1 MPSNNEH
8 AVNRL
13 AHHFGQRHAERA
25 VEGAADAAPFPAL
38 AAIGGP
44 TTAPSS
50 SRDPQLT
57 NPWLP
62 GGELDTLTQA
72 VKHRTG
78 RETRPQAGT
87 AFGST
92 LNIPDTRE
100 KRFRDFA
107 FCAGQGKKNLKRCRK
122 SRRLGEAA
130 RNYLQGLQNGTADEK
145 QRAAK
150 LVRNGFGDVFIPNYY
165 QSQEAVPGTFGPA
178 YGELVD
184 RLGPIY
190 GRGGRK
196 SRRGGRKT
204 RRGGR
209 KSRRVGGRKSTRVGG
224 RKYRRGGRKTRR

>member
-1 MPSNNEH
+1 MSLRNPPLT
-8 AVNRL
+8 RP
-13 AHHFGQRHAERA
+13 QRREAMQRFQRA
-25 VEGAADAAPFPAL
+25 ARADAAVAQAGVTTAAPEPDS
-38 AAIGGP
+38 AIGGP

-57 NPWLP
+57 NPWRP
-62 GGELDTLTQA
+62 GGVLDTLTGA
-72 VKHRTG
+72 VNDRTG
-78 RETRPQAGT
+78 PGKLVSKTKA
-87 AFGST
+87 
-92 LNIPDTRE
+92 DTRE
-100 KRFRDFA
+100 KQFRDFA
-107 FCAGQGKKNLKRCRK
+107 FCASPKRNMMRCRK

-165 QSQEAVPGTFGPA
+165 QSVEAVPGTFGPA
-178 YGELVD
+178 YEKLVD